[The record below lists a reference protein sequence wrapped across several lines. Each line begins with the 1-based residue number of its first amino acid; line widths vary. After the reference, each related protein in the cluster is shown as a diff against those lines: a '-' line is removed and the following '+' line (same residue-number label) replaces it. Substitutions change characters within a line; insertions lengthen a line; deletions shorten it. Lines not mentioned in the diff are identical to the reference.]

1 MRRWMLVAG
10 LALLVSFPVAQALT
24 SCTAAVVTTGQ
35 TTWLVALAD
44 VLTALVALSCC
55 ISVLVL
61 LGEDRERRLPKIP
74 LYDWR
79 FALTRRRIRAAGR
92 IDPTPS

>member
-10 LALLVSFPVAQALT
+10 LALLVTFPVTQAVT
-24 SCTAAVVTTGQ
+24 SCAALVTTGQ
-35 TTWLVALAD
+35 STWLMALAD
-44 VLTALVALSCC
+44 VLTAFVSLFCC

-61 LGEDRERRLPKIP
+61 VGEDRERRMPKIP

-79 FALTRRRIRAAGR
+79 FALSRRRIRAAAG
-92 IDPTPS
+92 IDPTAT